1 LPYLIELG
9 AEDAQRRFLPA
20 GTAHGE
26 LDVRADGCDG
36 PRIATAALPATPAA
50 DGFAVVEAAWSA
62 PVDGAREL
70 CIRFSGDT
78 RPAMWVLDTVT
89 LLPDSVE

>member
-1 LPYLIELG
+1 MPG
-9 AEDAQRRFLPA
+9 PKRAARPA
-20 GTAHGE
+20 RWFALA
-26 LDVRADGCDG
+26 LDADGN
-36 PRIATAALPATPAA
+36 PTWIADETGGLPGKAWSVSP
-50 DGFAVVEAAWSA
+50 DNERFAVVEAAWST
-62 PVDGAREL
+62 PVRGAREL